1 MSRRAKRKGDG
12 QRAWHEKQRKLGK
25 FCRRKLRAVD
35 VTFDIAALKER
46 YEANQETEDLM
57 SSIPRGDEDEEEKH

>member
-12 QRAWHEKQRKLGK
+12 QRAWHERQRKLGK
-25 FCRRKLRAVD
+25 FLKRRLRAVD

-46 YEANQETEDLM
+46 YEASMATEDLM
-57 SSIPRGDEDEEEKH
+57 SSIPRGDEDEKEKH

>member
-1 MSRRAKRKGDG
+1 MSRRAKRRGDG

-25 FCRRKLRAVD
+25 FLRRRLRAVD

-46 YEANQETEDLM
+46 YEESQKTEDLM
-57 SSIPRGDEDEEEKH
+57 SSVPGGEEEKH